1 MALVIPQDLS
11 GLLPIFKPSGMTS
24 TDVSR
29 ALRKVFGKLKLGHV
43 GTLDPGAE
51 GVLPLLVGSA
61 TKLQD
66 YLLEMPKAYSFEL
79 TLGTATDTLD
89 SSGNS
94 VLELPWDHVKN
105 EDVKAATR
113 QFLGSI
119 TQIPPLFSAVKYK
132 GKELYKYARSG
143 QSTNELPLEN
153 LARNVDIKSLI
164 IESCELPKINMFVEC
179 SKGTYVRTLALDIA
193 ETLGTTGHVTRLI
206 RTKSAGFT
214 ISDCVTIEQATASS
228 LALQEHIIPFDQL
241 VIGLP
246 TWRLDDMVLLKS
258 LVDGQTRVISA
269 DSSSLPSV
277 TDGVQ
282 FLLKSPEGRS
292 VGIVDAVN
300 LSDGRVK
307 LHMKRG
313 FLCHPV

>member
-1 MALVIPQDLS
+1 MTVVAPQDLS
-11 GLLPIFKPSGMTS
+11 GLLPILKPSGMTS

-29 ALRKVFGKLKLGHV
+29 ALRKAFGKIKLGHV

-51 GVLPLLVGSA
+51 GVLPLLLGSA

-89 SSGNS
+89 SLGTSI
-94 VLELPWDHVKN
+94 LELPWDHVKN
-105 EDVKAATR
+105 EDIPLVTKR
-113 QFLGSI
+113 FLGPI

-143 QSTNELPLEN
+143 KSTDDLPLED
-153 LARNVDIKSLI
+153 LARKVEIKSLI
-164 IESCELPKINMFVEC
+164 IESCNLPKISMLVEC

-214 ISDCVTIEQATASS
+214 LDDCVTIEQATASFT
-228 LALQEHIIPFDQL
+228 ALQDNIIPFDEL

-246 TWRLDDMVLLKS
+246 TWYLDDMVLLKS
-258 LVDGQTRVISA
+258 LVDGQTRVVS
-269 DSSSLPSV
+269 DDLQSLPKV
-277 TDGVQ
+277 IDGLQ
-282 FLLKSPEGRS
+282 ILLKSPEGRS
-292 VGIVDAVN
+292 IGVLDAVN

-307 LHMKRG
+307 LHLKRG
-313 FLCHPV
+313 FVCHPA